1 MSVPDKQSEG
11 TVALVK
17 QEINRQL
24 GDAETMNSLL
34 ATTFKG
40 FEAPLMKRAL
50 LEGMLRG
57 FTFTEFLNKDVFA
70 IPYGDTYSLVTSI
83 DRARKIGAKSGIVGV
98 EAPTFEINEEGR
110 LIGCSITVK
119 KRFSDGYVGEFTASV
134 DFKEYSTGKN
144 LWSSKPKTMIAKV
157 AEMHALRK
165 ACPEELAQ
173 SYVEEE
179 FERPEAPVRTEMIDL
194 DVWREALRTCQ
205 STERLERVWADM
217 PGEAKKALK
226 GDMEAVKAAIISEEK
241 STIS

>member
-1 MSVPDKQSEG
+1 MTDTTQES

-17 QEINRQL
+17 AEINKQL

-57 FTFTEFLNKDVFA
+57 YSFTEFLNKDVYA
-70 IPYGDTYSLVTSI
+70 IPYSDTYSLVTSI

-98 EAPTFEINEEGR
+98 KKPTYELDAGGKP
-110 LIGCSITVK
+110 LSCCVTVL
-119 KRFSDGYVGEFTASV
+119 KRFPDGYIGEFEAEV
-134 DFKEYSTGKN
+134 EFKEYSTGKN
-144 LWSSKPKTMIAKV
+144 LWASKPKTMISKV

-173 SYVEEE
+173 AYVAEE
-179 FERPEAPVRTEMIDL
+179 FERGEAVIQTVPVIDL
-194 DVWREALRTCQ
+194 DELRRAIQ
-205 STERLERVWADM
+205 SCLTIADLERVWADV
-217 PGEAKKALK
+217 PGDAKASLK
-226 GDMEAVKAAIISEEK
+226 DDMERTKAMITSEEK
-241 STIS
+241 QAA